1 MNCDMS
7 CNMIDLHS
15 KYKSTIYETLQE
27 ENKQLKLEVEEL
39 REKLQKYTNS
49 EGHKKYYEKN
59 KEVVKKKAKNYLEK
73 LKTENPDKLKEYR
86 RRAYL
91 KRKERL
97 KQQETYKE

>member
-1 MNCDMS
+1 MNSDMS
-7 CNMIDLHS
+7 LNMI
-15 KYKSTIYETLQE
+15 ETLLE

-39 REKLQKYTNS
+39 RVKLQKYTNS

-97 KQQETYKE
+97 KQQTENE

>member
-1 MNCDMS
+1 MNSDMS
-7 CNMIDLHS
+7 SNMV
-15 KYKSTIYETLQE
+15 KTLQE
-27 ENKQLKLEVEEL
+27 ENKQLKIEVEEL

-97 KQQETYKE
+97 KQQDTEKE

>member
-1 MNCDMS
+1 MDTDMS
-7 CNMIDLHS
+7 FNMV
-15 KYKSTIYETLQE
+15 KTLQE

-39 REKLQKYTNS
+39 KDKLQKYRNN

-91 KRKERL
+91 KRKETF
-97 KQQETYKE
+97 KQQDTDKE

>member
-1 MNCDMS
+1 MDTEMS
-7 CNMIDLHS
+7 SIMIDLQS

-27 ENKQLKLEVEEL
+27 ENKQLKMEVKEL

-59 KEVVKKKAKNYLEK
+59 KEVVKEKAKNYLEK
-73 LKTENPDKLKEYR
+73 LKTDNPDKLKEYR

-91 KRKERL
+91 HLFSFKML
-97 KQQETYKE
+97 N